1 MRVTLRPVQNY
12 KSLSDGVDWAQAV
25 LYMQGPGVRQLT
37 SRIRIAELGF
47 RAGSGPLAKL
57 TEAPQRPR
65 LPCCFHA
72 AARSQKVE
80 LLSTAQRISNDAS
93 KASGS

>member
-12 KSLSDGVDWAQAV
+12 KSLSDGVDWPQAV
-25 LYMQGPGVRQLT
+25 FAMQEPGVRNLS
-37 SRIRIAELGF
+37 SRIRIEELGF

-65 LPCCFHA
+65 LPCRFHA

-80 LLSTAQRISNDAS
+80 LFSTAQRIGNDAS